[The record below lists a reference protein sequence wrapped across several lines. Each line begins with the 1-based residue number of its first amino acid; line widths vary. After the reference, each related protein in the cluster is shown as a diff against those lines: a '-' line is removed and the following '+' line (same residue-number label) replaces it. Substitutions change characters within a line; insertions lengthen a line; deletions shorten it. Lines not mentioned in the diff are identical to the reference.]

1 MVPRLDSS
9 LDLRWWRAVLSDI
22 TWGRLHT
29 FWHAGA
35 RRDDVDSVV
44 NANVIHYLGRG
55 AEAERVVP
63 WLREI
68 IRRGNE
74 ESSDKWYR
82 SRSAF
87 YHAVSRCHAS
97 GIPGLSDIAEPM
109 LLSFESVTSSNGMIG
124 ADSLQTAMALCAII
138 NFDQPLDQH
147 AASFRYL
154 ESQQQS
160 DGGWG
165 AHPIYHD
172 GRPSPQI
179 SWSSRAVTTGF
190 CIEALARSRGQTS

>member
-9 LDLRWWRAVLSDI
+9 LNLRWWRAVLSDI

-35 RRDDVDSVV
+35 RRDDIDSVV
-44 NANVIHYLGRG
+44 NANVIRYMGPG
-55 AEAERVVP
+55 AEADRVVP
-63 WLREI
+63 WLRDI

-82 SRSAF
+82 SRAAF
-87 YHAVSRCHAS
+87 YYAVSRCHAS
-97 GIPGLSDIAEPM
+97 GIPGLSDLAEPM
-109 LLSFESVTSSNGMIG
+109 LVSFASVTSSDGMIG
-124 ADSLQTAMALCAII
+124 TDPLQTAMALCAII
-138 NFDQPLDQH
+138 NFGQSPGRH
-147 AASFRYL
+147 ASSFRYL
-154 ESQQQS
+154 ESQQQN

-172 GRPSPQI
+172 GRPIPLI

-190 CIEALARSRGQTS
+190 CVEALARSGEPAS